1 MARVAAGMRSRD
13 WPPIGPA
20 GPRLDIPDL
29 FKVPLLHLQA
39 LRLSLHPSATVL
51 RSCNFVPCTVTMD
64 VKTFQHARG
73 TPPPEER
80 RPLLG
85 PDGEVVQ
92 YEVDDDMKG
101 RSRQTASRWV
111 STWAKSIFITAILLI
126 MSVLLVLALL
136 FLGIGIS
143 GLPHGSSGKPSAPHA
158 PIKNVV
164 VLVQE
169 NLSFDTYAGGLTYNS
184 TIDGLVNRKYCN
196 PSDIEDHK
204 SHQVCAKPTAKNV
217 APDDPDHSI
226 AGGSMQVYSTY
237 HPNNMSAASMQG
249 FVTEQVRSYGID
261 RDLSRAAEVINYY
274 TPDHVPVLNAMAEN
288 FVLFDAWF
296 AAVPGPTNPNR
307 AYLTSGTSYGH
318 GMNDI
323 GFLTSALPQV
333 SIFEQLSNANIS
345 WINYSNTT
353 GFLPDALFYKWTLRT
368 GKSETHIKPID
379 EFYRDAKAGTLPQ
392 FTWINPECC
401 KYMSFHPPSP
411 INMGEGFIKSIYE
424 ALRSS
429 PQWNETLFILTFD
442 EHGGFADHVSPP
454 ENVPPGDHRTHK
466 EWALDGSKIEFKF
479 DRLGIR
485 VPTLLMSP
493 WVGKGVVQNRP
504 TNQPNDFT
512 HTSILKYLSELWDL
526 PVLTPRV
533 AWSPS
538 FGGLITTTYRDDTPD
553 KLPEPADF

>member
-1 MARVAAGMRSRD
+1 MQS
-13 WPPIGPA
+13 
-20 GPRLDIPDL
+20 
-29 FKVPLLHLQA
+29 KSSQN
-39 LRLSLHPSATVL
+39 T
-51 RSCNFVPCTVTMD
+51 
-64 VKTFQHARG
+64 RG
-73 TPPPEER
+73 TPRSEER

-85 PDGEVVQ
+85 ADGEVVRD
-92 YEVDDDMKG
+92 ELIDDISNPR
-101 RSRQTASRWV
+101 RSQPKWL
-111 STWAKSIFITAILLI
+111 STWGKTAIITALLLA
-126 MSVLLVLALL
+126 MSALLVLAFF
-136 FLGIGIS
+136 FLGLGIS
-143 GLPHGSSGKPSAPHA
+143 GLPHGHRPSSPRG

-184 TIDGLVNRKYCN
+184 KIDGLVNRTYCN
-196 PSDIEDHK
+196 PSNVEDHK
-204 SHQVCAKPTAKNV
+204 SYNVCAKPTAKNV

-237 HPNNMSAASMQG
+237 HPDNTSHASMQG
-249 FVTEQVRSYGID
+249 FVTEQMRSYGID

-274 TPDHVPVLNAMAEN
+274 TSDHVPVLNAMAEN

-307 AYLTSGTSYGH
+307 AYLTSGTSHGH

-323 GFLTSALPQV
+323 DFLTSSLPQV
-333 SIFEQLSNANIS
+333 SIFQQLSAANIS
-345 WINYSNTT
+345 WINYSNAT
-353 GFLPDALFYKWTLRT
+353 GFLPDALFYKWTVQT
-368 GKSETHIKPID
+368 GKGETNVKPID
-379 EFYRDAKAGTLPQ
+379 QFYRDAKAGTLPQ

-401 KYMSFHPPSP
+401 SYMSFRPPSP
-411 INMGEGFIKSIYE
+411 INMGEGFIKGIYE
-424 ALRSS
+424 AIRSS

-454 ENVPPGDHRTHK
+454 DNVPPGDHHTHK
-466 EWALDGSKIEFKF
+466 EWALDGSQIEFKF

-485 VPTLLMSP
+485 VPTILMSP

-504 TNQPNDFT
+504 TDQPNDFT
-512 HTSILKYLSELWDL
+512 HTSILKYVAELWDL

-538 FGGLITTTYRDDTPD
+538 FGKLIGNVYRSDTPE

>member
-1 MARVAAGMRSRD
+1 MQPRSS
-13 WPPIGPA
+13 
-20 GPRLDIPDL
+20 PD
-29 FKVPLLHLQA
+29 
-39 LRLSLHPSATVL
+39 
-51 RSCNFVPCTVTMD
+51 
-64 VKTFQHARG
+64 ARG
-73 TPPPEER
+73 TPRPEER

-85 PDGEVVQ
+85 PDGEVVH
-92 YEVDDDMKG
+92 YELDDDINAP
-101 RSRQTASRWV
+101 RRAPPTWR
-111 STWAKSIFITAILLI
+111 STWGKTVAITALFLI
-126 MSVLLVLALL
+126 MGILLVLAFF
-136 FLGIGIS
+136 FLGWGIT
-143 GLPHGSSGKPSAPHA
+143 GLPHGPSTPSPQG

-169 NLSFDTYAGGLTYNS
+169 NLSFDTYAGGLTYHPH
-184 TIDGLVNRKYCN
+184 IDGLVNRTYCN
-196 PSDIEDHK
+196 PSNIDDPN
-204 SHQVCAKPTAKNV
+204 SHTVCAKPTAQNV

-226 AGGSMQVYSTY
+226 AGGAMQVYSTY
-237 HPNNMSAASMQG
+237 HPNHTSHPTMQG
-249 FVTEQVRSYGID
+249 FVTEQIRAYGID

-274 TPDHVPVLNAMAEN
+274 APDHVPVLNAMAQN

-307 AYLTSGTSYGH
+307 AYLTSGTSHGH

-323 GFLTSALPQV
+323 DFLTSSLPQV
-333 SIFEQLSNANIS
+333 SIFEQLSAHNIS

-353 GFLPDALFYKWTLRT
+353 GFLPDALFYRWTAQT
-368 GKSETHIKPID
+368 GKGETHIKPID
-379 EFYRDAKAGTLPQ
+379 RFYHDAKTGSLPQ

-401 KYMSFHPPSP
+401 SYMSFHPPSP

-424 ALRSS
+424 ALRAS

-442 EHGGFADHVSPP
+442 EHGGFADHVAPP
-454 ENVPPGDHRTHK
+454 DNVPPGDEHTHQ
-466 EWALDGSKIEFKF
+466 EWALDGSQIEFKF

-493 WVGKGVVQNRP
+493 WVGQGVVQNRP
-504 TNQPNDFT
+504 TDQPNDFT
-512 HTSILKYLSELWDL
+512 HTSILKYVAELWGL

-538 FGGLITTTYRDDTPD
+538 LGGLITGVWRDTPE